1 MNEDLLLKNDES
13 KNTND
18 AFEDAKE
25 FEDSQE
31 IIEKK
36 EASDITKE
44 DTNSVGKSVNPESNN
59 LSRESIINLS
69 NNDAII
75 NQNLNLT
82 KDNNVFNNSKSS
94 WTSVKIPYSTQML
107 NIGDQCHYKTQGRS
121 RSLSSNKSLS
131 SSSKSLFSKK
141 VMFEDTLKIV
151 DKFKDMCDLKQKVN
165 NLDLN
170 KPSHVSNTNKGSSIH
185 IDSDN
190 SLEKNTTTDLNNN
203 PVNNQSNTSTMS
215 SQNAKSSE
223 NYFFLSKTA
232 TKRICEHC
240 IVYYSVQENF

>member
-1 MNEDLLLKNDES
+1 MRLKNDDS
-13 KNTND
+13 KDTND

-36 EASDITKE
+36 EAFDITKE
-44 DTNSVGKSVNPESNN
+44 DTNLLGKSVNPESNN
-59 LSRESIINLS
+59 LSRESNINLS

-94 WTSVKIPYSTQML
+94 WTSVKNPNTTQTL
-107 NIGDQCHYKTQGRS
+107 NMGDQLHLKAEGRS
-121 RSLSSNKSLS
+121 RSLSSNKSMS

-151 DKFKDMCDLKQKVN
+151 DKFKDMCDLNQKADD
-165 NLDLN
+165 LDLN
-170 KPSHVSNTNKGSSIH
+170 KPSHVSKTNKGSSIH
-185 IDSDN
+185 IDSDS
-190 SLEKNTTTDLNNN
+190 SLIKNTTTDLNNN

-223 NYFFLSKTA
+223 NYFFLPKTA
-232 TKRICEHC
+232 IKRICEHC
-240 IVYYSVQENF
+240 IVYYSVQENV